1 MVNGCI
7 IKGEQSKYTYT
18 VQIPVTPHLL

>member
-7 IKGEQSKYTYT
+7 IKGGQSKYTYT